1 MSNRSFAGNAERLM
15 GTGAQREGLM
25 SWMERARQTG
35 VRRMERRSGREGRE
49 ERKRRLREMMKQ
61 NEAMSGIL
69 SRMEGLFK
77 ELKEL
82 EGKQAGRKGEKVSVP
97 RNVLEEWK
105 GLIDYFL

>member
-1 MSNRSFAGNAERLM
+1 
-15 GTGAQREGLM
+15 
-25 SWMERARQTG
+25 
-35 VRRMERRSGREGRE
+35 
-49 ERKRRLREMMKQ
+49 MMKR
-61 NEAMSGIL
+61 NDAMSGIL